1 MKKEGAVFKWMADGN
16 KKAVVNSQKMK
27 NPKAKKKKKQIFRK
41 FQKHDVYNKSSTFS
55 SFNNW

>member
-27 NPKAKKKKKQIFRK
+27 NPKAKKKKANFSKVSKARCLQQKQYI
-41 FQKHDVYNKSSTFS
+41 
-55 SFNNW
+55 